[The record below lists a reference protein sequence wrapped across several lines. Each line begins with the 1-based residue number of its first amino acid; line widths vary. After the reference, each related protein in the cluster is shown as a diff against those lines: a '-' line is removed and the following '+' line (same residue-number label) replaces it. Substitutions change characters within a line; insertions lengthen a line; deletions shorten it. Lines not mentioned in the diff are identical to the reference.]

1 METFVEKDYKS
12 VLYLNEKKNQL
23 VLSFQ
28 ATVRLDLL
36 PVSRQDIV
44 TFIMYAY
51 FHARRAVEM
60 AEKKNYFV
68 SFTGYST
75 GGSCLAELGAY
86 LFKNTKAVTF
96 ESLGTG
102 LANENVTCYLSS
114 PNFVNTLTGKQ
125 QNSSSLL
132 IQVIDSIAGDKS
144 GSFYT
149 NGLKALKMTGLEWLL
164 KGKQD
169 KIFLSFFL
177 FFSYL
182 N

>member
-12 VLYLNEKKNQL
+12 ILYLNEKKSQL

-28 ATVRLDLL
+28 TTVRLDLL

-44 TFIMYAY
+44 SFIMYSY

-75 GGSCLAELGAY
+75 GGSSLAELSAY

-96 ESLGTG
+96 EGLGTG
-102 LANENVTCYLSS
+102 LANENVTSYFSN
-114 PNFVNTLTGKQ
+114 PNFVNTSTGKQ
-125 QNSSSLL
+125 RNSSNLL
-132 IQVIDSIAGDKS
+132 IQLIDSLAGDKL
-144 GSFYT
+144 GSFYS
-149 NGLKALKMTGLEWLL
+149 NGLRALNMTGLEWFL
-164 KGKQD
+164 KG
-169 KIFLSFFL
+169 
-177 FFSYL
+177 
-182 N
+182 